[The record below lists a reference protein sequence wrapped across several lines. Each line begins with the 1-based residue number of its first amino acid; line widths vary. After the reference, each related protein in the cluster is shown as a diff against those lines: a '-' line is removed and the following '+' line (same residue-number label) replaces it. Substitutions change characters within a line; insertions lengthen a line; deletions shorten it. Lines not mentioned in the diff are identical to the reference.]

1 MKRRVIIVMLAA
13 IMGSGMCGC
22 DINVSVNDDNGNET
36 VTQSDDTDDEED
48 EDSQDSYVSDVDE
61 DDVDTDEIDEDEYDD
76 YDDDDYDYDDDDYD
90 YSDDGKSNLYES
102 FVGEYKQSDN
112 DAMVSDGY
120 LTIEES
126 PDEVSIR
133 FAGSDEWTK
142 TDDCV
147 IKGDG
152 TLKVTCEYY
161 VTEAEPDD
169 LLEFTL
175 ELDGDDVLMTV
186 LESDYPFLQAG
197 DTVNFVKY

>member
-76 YDDDDYDYDDDDYD
+76 YDDDDYDY
-90 YSDDGKSNLYES
+90 SDDGKSNLYES

-147 IKGDG
+147 IMGDG

>member
-22 DINVSVNDDNGNET
+22 DINVSVNDDNGNEI

-61 DDVDTDEIDEDEYDD
+61 DDVDTDEIDEDEYD
-76 YDDDDYDYDDDDYD
+76 DYDDDDYD

-147 IKGDG
+147 IMGDG